1 MSKHQLKKELQKE
14 IVRVNKTIDKKI
26 LKGLPYTQEAR
37 HHKILLA
44 RLSILN
50 QSTWLARSMRVV
62 SSFMF

>member
-1 MSKHQLKKELQKE
+1 MSKHQLKKEVQHE
-14 IVRVNKTIDKKI
+14 IIRMNKIIDKKI
-26 LKGLPYTQEAR
+26 LKGLPYTREAR

-50 QSTWLARSMRVV
+50 QTTWLARSMRVV

>member
-1 MSKHQLKKELQKE
+1 MSKHQLKKEVQHE
-14 IVRVNKTIDKKI
+14 IVRMNKVIDKKI
-26 LKGLPYTQEAR
+26 LKGLPYTREAR

-50 QSTWLARSMRVV
+50 RSTWLARSMRVV

>member
-1 MSKHQLKKELQKE
+1 MSKHQLKKEVQHE
-14 IVRVNKTIDKKI
+14 IVRINKIIDKKI
-26 LKGLPYTQEAR
+26 LKGLPYTREAR

-50 QSTWLARSMRVV
+50 RSTWLARSMRVV